1 MLKGINHV
9 ALIVSGEETIDFYR
23 KLGFKEISRKFRED
37 KNDYLIMMSDSHS
50 TLEVFLRED
59 APARHCKPEAY
70 GCRHIAF
77 DVECLEDVI
86 ETLKDYEQ
94 QKIRVTE
101 TGQRLVFITD
111 PDGQP
116 VEFLEVK

>member
-9 ALIVSGEETIDFYR
+9 ALIVSSEETIDFYR
-23 KLGFKEISRKFRED
+23 KIGFKEISRKYRED
-37 KNDYLIMMSDSHS
+37 KNDYLIMMSDSNS

-86 ETLKDYEQ
+86 SVLKDYEQ
-94 QKIRVTE
+94 QSIRVSDS
-101 TGQRLVFITD
+101 GQRFVFITD

-116 VEFLEVK
+116 VEFLEEK